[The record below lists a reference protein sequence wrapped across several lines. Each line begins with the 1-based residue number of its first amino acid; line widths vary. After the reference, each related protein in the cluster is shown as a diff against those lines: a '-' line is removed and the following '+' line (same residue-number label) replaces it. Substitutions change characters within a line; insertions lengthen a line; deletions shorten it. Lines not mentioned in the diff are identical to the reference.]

1 MAPWSSNTNDSGLI
15 FIERSH
21 LFKSLSEED
30 GKRLLASGE
39 RISYTPGDV
48 ILREGDEGRH
58 FYLLKR
64 GQVEVSI
71 EREGE
76 KIELATLKTGA
87 FFGEVSLV
95 TGQKRTANVI
105 AVEDVDAIQFDN
117 KLVNELLES
126 YPKIKGLLQAIVI
139 GRARDTITKLRDTQI

>member
-30 GKRLLASGE
+30 GKQLLASGE
-39 RISYTPGDV
+39 RISYLTGDV

-58 FYLLKR
+58 FYLLKQ
-64 GQVEVSI
+64 GQVVVTI

-76 KIELATLKTGA
+76 EIELATLKTGA
-87 FFGEVSLV
+87 FFGEVSLL
-95 TGQKRTANVI
+95 TGQKRTANVT
-105 AVEDVDAIQFDN
+105 ALDEVDAIRFE
-117 KLVNELLES
+117 NELVAEILQS
-126 YPKIKGLLQAIVI
+126 YPKIRELLQAIVI